1 MRFARILLLLLS
13 VPVWLVACGE
23 TAQTDQQEIAMFDR
37 YFQALQAGDIDAAV
51 ALYPQDTQARWRHFL
66 QDLEDKRG
74 AVQSYT
80 IESIEPNTVFS
91 GKYYLATVHVVGSK
105 KETTEMVT
113 VLRKLSDKKIHVVVH
128 SLQ

>member
-1 MRFARILLLLLS
+1 
-13 VPVWLVACGE
+13 VACGE
-23 TAQTDQQEIAMFDR
+23 TAQTDKQEIAMFDR

-51 ALYPQDTQARWRHFL
+51 ALYPEDTRPRWRHFL
-66 QDLEDKRG
+66 QDLEEKRG

-80 IESIEPNTVFS
+80 IEAIEPNTVFS

-113 VLRKLSDKKIHVVVH
+113 VLRKLSDKQIHVVVH